1 MTPRAF
7 RSGRRALR
15 FGTLLAVPAVLVAL
29 VAGCGS
35 DGNGVGSDRL
45 TVLTDLAPLSD
56 TFDADQGHARLVLL
70 LSPT

>member
-1 MTPRAF
+1 MTPRVF
-7 RSGRRALR
+7 RSGRGALR
-15 FGTLLAVPAVLVAL
+15 FGTLLAVLAAL

-45 TVLTDLAPLSD
+45 TVLTDLGPLSD

>member
-7 RSGRRALR
+7 RSGRGALR
-15 FGTLLAVPAVLVAL
+15 FGLLLVVLAVL

-35 DGNGVGSDRL
+35 DENGVGSDRL

-56 TFDADQGHARLVLL
+56 TFDADQGHARLILL